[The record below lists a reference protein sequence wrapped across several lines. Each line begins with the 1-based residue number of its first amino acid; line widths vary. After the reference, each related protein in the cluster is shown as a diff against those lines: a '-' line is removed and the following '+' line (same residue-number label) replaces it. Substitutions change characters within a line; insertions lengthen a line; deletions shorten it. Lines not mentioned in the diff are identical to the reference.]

1 MITLTGDITALA
13 VTAGITLTPGQEKLL
28 AAGMRKNGDGRWAQ
42 FQVTV
47 PADQDEVILVREL
60 AGMFLLGE
68 RVLRVS
74 AGHAQSAAQARKT
87 AQLVLGRPDLARRV
101 TDVSRAHG
109 GELIGTWDASIR
121 FMAQPGKQG
130 YAADLIVLGPGTDR
144 GSRLY
149 TALVPWH
156 DDPAGPADMESRRV
170 SPDAAR

>member
-109 GELIGTWDASIR
+109 GELIGTWQAGVRRRPDRPRAGHR
-121 FMAQPGKQG
+121 PG
-130 YAADLIVLGPGTDR
+130 LPPLHGPG
-144 GSRLY
+144 
-149 TALVPWH
+149 PWH